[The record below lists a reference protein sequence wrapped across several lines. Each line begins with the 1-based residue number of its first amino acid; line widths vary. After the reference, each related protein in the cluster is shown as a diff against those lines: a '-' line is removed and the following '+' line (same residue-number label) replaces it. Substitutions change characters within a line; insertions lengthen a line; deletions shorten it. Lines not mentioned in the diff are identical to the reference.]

1 MNHSKNST
9 LKPEVS
15 IIILTKNAQQYL
27 DEILLAIYD
36 QITDYSFEVIIVDSG
51 STDRTHQIA
60 DKYPVRLH
68 SIQPSDFSHGLTRN
82 LGGELSHPDSQ
93 YLVYLTHDA
102 TPTENWLNNL
112 IRPFEQDENIAG
124 VFSRHIPRPDCNP
137 SLMRQ
142 ITEDWPQA
150 GTMERVIKRID
161 DPLDFEQRKGHY
173 VYFANTSSCL
183 RRSVWDT
190 YPFAEVDFAE
200 DMDWAERVLLAGYTL
215 IYEPGSA
222 VLHSHNYP
230 LIEHCRQ
237 NFDHARAMRE
247 RLGDS
252 FQPPT
257 SKISRWLPS
266 FIFFKVV
273 QKDLKVFWNKSE
285 WPIVGKL
292 YWTLYSVLWHG
303 AESCGYS
310 LAASP
315 KKVSDFAER
324 WFSRQK
330 RIKNMA

>member
-27 DEILLAIYD
+27 DEILLAI
-36 QITDYSFEVIIVDSG
+36 
-51 STDRTHQIA
+51 THQIA
-60 DKYPVRLH
+60 EKYPVRLH

-215 IYEPGSA
+215 AKILTMHVP
-222 VLHSHNYP
+222 
-230 LIEHCRQ
+230 C
-237 NFDHARAMRE
+237 ARDWAIR
-247 RLGDS
+247 
-252 FQPPT
+252 
-257 SKISRWLPS
+257 
-266 FIFFKVV
+266 
-273 QKDLKVFWNKSE
+273 
-285 WPIVGKL
+285 
-292 YWTLYSVLWHG
+292 
-303 AESCGYS
+303 
-310 LAASP
+310 
-315 KKVSDFAER
+315 
-324 WFSRQK
+324 FSRLHRK
-330 RIKNMA
+330 FHVGYPHLSSLKSSKKI